1 MSLTESVDD
10 VTSAL
15 VDVLKNQSDVAFQ
28 QVYYGDEDRI
38 PFTPSA
44 SVSVM
49 LDSELQG
56 NTYRMIHTFTGVIVI
71 YHAELQNEEL
81 ARSECNKQA
90 ELIKGHVHT
99 NTLGGIVVQSWVTKL
114 EPGYSARSEKT
125 VLKSTEITWL
135 ARSVTYG

>member
-1 MSLTESVDD
+1 MSLTKSVDD
-10 VTSAL
+10 VTNAL
-15 VDVLKNQSDVAFQ
+15 VDVLKNQSDVVFQ

-49 LDSELQG
+49 RESELEG
-56 NTYRMIHTFTGVIVI
+56 TNYRMVHTFTGMIVM
-71 YHAELQNEEL
+71 YHAELQDTEL

-90 ELIKGHVHT
+90 ELIEGHVHKT
-99 NTLGGIVVQSWVTKL
+99 TLGDIVVQSWVTGL

-125 VLKSTEITWL
+125 VLKSTELTWL